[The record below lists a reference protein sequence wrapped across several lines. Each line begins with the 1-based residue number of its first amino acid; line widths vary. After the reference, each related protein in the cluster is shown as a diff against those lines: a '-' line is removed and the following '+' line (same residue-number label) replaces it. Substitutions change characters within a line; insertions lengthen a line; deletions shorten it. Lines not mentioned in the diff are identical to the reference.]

1 VQPLRRRVP
10 LQPGSVNGYVAPMRR
25 VRELCRDRDA
35 DTLSRLQPP
44 TQHFAGGVQ
53 PAGADRYDVGLAK
66 IISSH
71 LI

>member
-1 VQPLRRRVP
+1 
-10 LQPGSVNGYVAPMRR
+10 MRR

-44 TQHFAGGVQ
+44 TQHLAGGVQ